1 MADDGELGHKRGG
14 RQTNSKSSSLS
25 IFRSIEELK
34 VFEACGAV
42 HVETGDM
49 FLRNTQNGEFVPAL
63 VALRC
68 ADKRQFARALL
79 FSFVALS
86 VVMTSRALAQV
97 KKSSTL
103 CHIQFLSLV
112 AERWVP
118 GSVNS

>member
-1 MADDGELGHKRGG
+1 M
-14 RQTNSKSSSLS
+14 N
-25 IFRSIEELK
+25 
-34 VFEACGAV
+34 
-42 HVETGDM
+42 VEIGDM
-49 FLRNTQNGEFVPAL
+49 ITQNGEFVPSL

-79 FSFVALS
+79 FPFVVALS